1 MLRLKS
7 EASLEAEFPQRR
19 TLSAAVVAIGSCSP
33 ESWSPSRLCS
43 LVPSELHMYQCHY
56 LSLPSGIQLLVW
68 EIITN
73 PTESCDD
80 CQNVD
85 GSYYCTCSPGYG
97 LVSGATTF
105 RNESENTCQGKN
117 HPASAIPSPMRFGVF
132 CTTFSR

>member
-73 PTESCDD
+73 PTESCD
-80 CQNVD
+80 V
-85 GSYYCTCSPGYG
+85 TLCSPCSVGPELLKG
-97 LVSGATTF
+97 DVAHGHLSSHDGRTRREKMPEDT
-105 RNESENTCQGKN
+105 
-117 HPASAIPSPMRFGVF
+117 PM
-132 CTTFSR
+132 TQP

>member
-73 PTESCDD
+73 PTESCDGVND
-80 CQNVD
+80 ERGPGQPLLWLHPLPRHREWP
-85 GSYYCTCSPGYG
+85 SMPLSP
-97 LVSGATTF
+97 
-105 RNESENTCQGKN
+105 
-117 HPASAIPSPMRFGVF
+117 
-132 CTTFSR
+132 